1 MTWWAEWFTAQADVP
16 HTNEQSISAFK
27 SRNFRI
33 YICGNSISVI
43 GLWIQRLAL
52 GWQAWQLSESPLV
65 VGMVAGAQFVPMFL
79 LTPFFG
85 VIVDRISSRNGAVVM
100 HAIMTVISGVLA
112 ALTLSGAINIEWL
125 LSLALAYGIAYS
137 AYSPIRL
144 SLIPDLVAPTQFPN
158 ALAINSIIFN
168 ASRFIGP
175 GIAGA
180 IVALYGIGF
189 AYVVN
194 AITYL
199 PVIAA
204 LLIIE
209 PLTSPPGP
217 SKKDRY
223 LDQFLEGL
231 RYTRDHPSIRRVMLI
246 AGVSTFFGRGIIEI
260 FPALVVMIFNGG
272 SAELAAL
279 MAAAGGG
286 AIGASII
293 FSLLKSHRYFQAYV
307 LAGAVGVGVSIL
319 LFAAVNGI
327 ANGLFV
333 TSLLGF
339 FSTMV
344 SLGSQSEMQIKVE
357 NALRGRVMSLWPLVI
372 IGGPAIGSVLAGAL
386 AQDLGSTYTLL
397 LFSGLSLVL
406 TAVVAVRRPAATGPV
421 ATDRDS
427 GNGRA

>member
-1 MTWWAEWFTAQADVP
+1 MPDTK
-16 HTNEQSISAFK
+16 EQSISALQ

-33 YICGNSISVI
+33 YICGNSISVV

-65 VGMVAGAQFVPMFL
+65 VGMVAGAQFIPMFL

-85 VIVDRISSRNGAVVM
+85 VVVDRISSRNGAIVM
-100 HAIMTVISGVLA
+100 HTVMGLLSAILA
-112 ALTLSGAINIEWL
+112 VLTLQGAINIEWL
-125 LSLALAYGIAYS
+125 LSLALAHGIAYS

-144 SLIPDLVAPTQFPN
+144 SLIPDLVKPAQFPN
-158 ALAINSIIFN
+158 AVAINSIIFN

-194 AITYL
+194 VVTYL
-199 PVIAA
+199 PIIAA
-204 LLIIE
+204 LVYIK

-217 SKKDRY
+217 PKEEAY

-231 RYTRDHPSIRRVMLI
+231 RYTRDHPSIRRVILI
-246 AGVSTFFGRGIIEI
+246 AGVSTFFGRGVIEI
-260 FPALVVMIFNGG
+260 FPALVVMLFDGG
-272 SAELAAL
+272 SAQLAAL

-286 AIGASII
+286 AIAASIM
-293 FSLLKSHRYFQAYV
+293 FSLMKSHRYFPAIV
-307 LAGAVGVGVSIL
+307 LTGAVGVGVSML
-319 LFAAVNGI
+319 LFAAVSVI
-327 ANGLFV
+327 AWGLAV

-339 FSTMV
+339 FATMV

-357 NALRGRVMSLWPLVI
+357 NELRGRVMSLWPLVI
-372 IGGPAIGSVLAGAL
+372 IGGPAIGSIFAGAL
-386 AQDLGSTYTLL
+386 ADEFGSTYTLL
-397 LFSGLSLVL
+397 LFAGLSLAL
-406 TAVVAVRRPAATGPV
+406 TAIVALPRPA
-421 ATDRDS
+421 DR
-427 GNGRA
+427 GLEVKE